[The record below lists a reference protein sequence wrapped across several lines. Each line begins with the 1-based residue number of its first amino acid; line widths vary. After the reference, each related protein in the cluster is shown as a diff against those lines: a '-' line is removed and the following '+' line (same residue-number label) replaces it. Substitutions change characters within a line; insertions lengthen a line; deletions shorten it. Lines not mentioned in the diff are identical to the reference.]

1 MYKERR
7 NTILLG
13 NNKLL
18 SIGAKEEE
26 RKRRR
31 GGETSGK
38 SGRQKVETRDG
49 RSTKQREK
57 WLFMFN
63 KQVRYRR
70 HELSNEQNTSKH
82 IVMSSALNHSTT
94 TDNEHWPSCH
104 HVCQVL

>member
-38 SGRQKVETRDG
+38 GGRQKVETRDG
-49 RSTKQREK
+49 RSTKQGEK
-57 WLFMFN
+57 WLFLF
-63 KQVRYRR
+63 VE
-70 HELSNEQNTSKH
+70 HE
-82 IVMSSALNHSTT
+82 
-94 TDNEHWPSCH
+94 
-104 HVCQVL
+104 